1 MPTGSSLLFLRVVL
15 TFDHCCTVFHASELP
30 LLFGPI
36 PNAVETDFANQM
48 LGFYINFVHDLNPGG
63 NYLQL
68 SSFCASAKRWTA
80 QWPQYTKAGKQVLQL
95 MRGNITAIPDG
106 VSTRCYMVFISLSR
120 MIDFDVDKTDFVN
133 SARVLAEF
141 QK

>member
-1 MPTGSSLLFLRVVL
+1 MIIVA
-15 TFDHCCTVFHASELP
+15 VFHASELP

-36 PNAVETDFANQM
+36 PNAVETDFADQM

-63 NYLQL
+63 NFLQL
-68 SSFCASAKRWTA
+68 SSFRISAERLPA
-80 QWPQYTKAGKQVLQL
+80 PWPQYTKAGKQVLQL

-106 VSTRCYMVFISLSR
+106 VSTGWLMAFASLNR
-120 MIDFDVDKTDFVN
+120 TVDFDVDKTDFVN